1 VARKEEHV
9 ETQDYASLRLGDEVI
24 DKGLCPLCG
33 GCASGCPYLGQYKGK
48 IVQLDCCTLMDGSC
62 YRNCPR
68 TYTDLDALSQSVFG
82 QPFSSDDIG
91 IVRGAYLARATEPT
105 VRAATGGG
113 GVVAALLAASL
124 GAGIIDAVVTT
135 SMSSDNPEVLP
146 ARNPVAAL
154 SSDETPVPVL
164 ARGKDEV
171 LTHVAAA
178 HRMARVLAGFN
189 TIPKESGESLGMVCL
204 PCQVASLRK
213 RTSGPADNR
222 TGIEN
227 VRLLIAE
234 FCAAKRWL
242 EPGEDR
248 QVTNK
253 ACSYCWDYT
262 GELADISVGSGRAKF
277 QDWNAVLVR
286 SEAGTRAFEAACDG
300 GAIERQPLPDENLAA
315 EKKASLEKKRRAV
328 RNITDTTGDRNNMLY
343 LGMPGPIIDAL
354 LVEA

>member
-1 VARKEEHV
+1 M
-9 ETQDYASLRLGDEVI
+9 ETQDYASLRLRDEVI
-24 DKGLCPLCG
+24 DRGLCPLCG
-33 GCASGCPYLGQYKGK
+33 GCAGGCPYLGQYRGK
-48 IVQLDCCTLMDGSC
+48 IVQLDCCTLVDGSC

-68 TYTDLDALSQSVFG
+68 TYTDLDALSRGVFG
-82 QPFSSDDIG
+82 QPFSSDEIG
-91 IVRGAYLARATEPT
+91 IVRGAYLARSAEAT
-105 VRAATGGG
+105 VRAASGGG
-113 GVVAALLAASL
+113 GVVAALLAATL

-135 SMSSDNPEVLP
+135 STSSHKPEGLL
-146 ARNPVAAL
+146 ARNPIGAL
-154 SSDETPVPVL
+154 SGDKTPLPVL

-189 TIPKESGESLGMVCL
+189 SIPKESGESLGMVCL
-204 PCQVASLRK
+204 PCQVASVRK
-213 RTSGPADNR
+213 RTIGPPDNR
-222 TGIEN
+222 AGIKN

-234 FCAAKRWL
+234 FCAAKKWL

-248 QVTNK
+248 QAANR

-286 SEAGTRAFEAACDG
+286 SEAGMRAFEAACAG
-300 GAIERQPLPDENLAA
+300 GAIDRQPLPDENLAA
-315 EKKASLEKKRRAV
+315 EKKASRDKKRRAV
-328 RNITDTTGDRNNMLY
+328 RNIIDTTGDRNNLLY
-343 LGMPGPIIDAL
+343 LGMPRPIVDAL